1 MYLHRKKAGFYI
13 KYHDIHY
20 FPNNDAVGNQRGV
33 RSVFLISQLRL

>member
-13 KYHDIHY
+13 KYHDMG
-20 FPNNDAVGNQRGV
+20 NNDAVGNQRGV